1 MQKLK
6 QHHVFLAQNKHM
18 LQLANEAD
26 RSKNK
31 KTIGCILKTFLQLKA
46 TKDTH
51 MYAYFIS
58 STAFHGCYCPQ

>member
-6 QHHVFLAQNKHM
+6 QHHDFLAQNKHM

-31 KTIGCILKTFLQLKA
+31 KTMDA
-46 TKDTH
+46 
-51 MYAYFIS
+51 S
-58 STAFHGCYCPQ
+58 